1 MRRAFTLLLFVLII
15 SGCRDRRNTLVPY
28 VPVNITIDTGLPS
41 FFPLTVSSGWVY
53 ITGGS
58 RGIII
63 YRKAESEFVA
73 IERHST
79 FEVEKQC
86 AVTVLSDG
94 IILDDPCSDSQWLI
108 MDGSIVIGPASAPLQ
123 LYHTSY
129 NPPYLT
135 ITN

>member
-1 MRRAFTLLLFVLII
+1 MKRALSILLLLLII

-41 FFPLTVSSGWVY
+41 FFPLTVPSGWVY

-63 YRKAESEFVA
+63 YRKSQSEFVA

-79 FEVEKQC
+79 YEVEKQC
-86 AVTVLSDG
+86 AVNVLSDG

-108 MDGSIVIGPASAPLQ
+108 MDGTIVNGPANSPLL
-123 LYHTSY
+123 LYQTSY
-129 NPPYLT
+129 NPPYLS
-135 ITN
+135 ISN

>member
-1 MRRAFTLLLFVLII
+1 MRRAFTVLLFVLII
-15 SGCRDRRNTLVPY
+15 TGCRDRRNTLVPY
-28 VPVNITIDTGLPS
+28 VPVNITIDIGLPS
-41 FFPLTVSSGWVY
+41 FFPLTVPSGWVY

-63 YRKAESEFVA
+63 YRKTESEFVA

-86 AVTVLSDG
+86 AVAVLSDG

-108 MDGSIVIGPASAPLQ
+108 MDGSIVNGPTSAPLQ
-123 LYHTSY
+123 LYHASY